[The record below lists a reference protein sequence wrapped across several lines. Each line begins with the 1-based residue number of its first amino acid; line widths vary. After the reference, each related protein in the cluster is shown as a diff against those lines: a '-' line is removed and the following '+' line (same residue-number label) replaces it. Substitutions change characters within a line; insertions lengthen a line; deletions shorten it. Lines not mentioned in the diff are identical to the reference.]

1 MLESSSPPQHC
12 CQVVIPHPRQGAHNF
27 PRSPLQ
33 PWARGNLRK
42 PTSTTWEVKGS
53 DKVVSA
59 PTSLGGVKGQRHRIF
74 LPPHPPPPPSQ
85 HTDTHTHRVPSFWAW
100 SYSARLPPT
109 PRKLRELHHRLHTAP
124 EYAQP
129 SRHSSGSFQQGLHRL
144 EPRQG
149 LRAEA
154 VRAPAQTH

>member
-1 MLESSSPPQHC
+1 MLESPSPPQHC
-12 CQVVIPHPRQGAHNF
+12 CQVFIPHPRQGAHNSHG
-27 PRSPLQ
+27 SPLQ
-33 PWARGNLRK
+33 PWARGDLRK

-59 PTSLGGVKGQRHRIF
+59 PTSLGGVKDQRHRIST
-74 LPPHPPPPPSQ
+74 PHPPPQ
-85 HTDTHTHRVPSFWAW
+85 HTDTHTQSTFLLGLELQCPAS
-100 SYSARLPPT
+100 PT